1 MPIIVQGS
9 YRTLHNL
16 GQNTKSL
23 WHIIT
28 KELYNNTQNK
38 VKLLKAAREQH
49 QVTHTGTP
57 IRFIPG
63 FSMETLKSQKSL
75 DRRCSRE
82 CKRPQMSA
90 QPTIYP
96 AKPSIIICREKY
108 DIQQL

>member
-38 VKLLKAAREQH
+38 VKLLKAAREEH

-57 IRFIPG
+57 ILYLASQWRLLKARRAWTEDVLQSVQDHRGQPSHYIPG
-63 FSMETLKSQKSL
+63 KTFNHNL
-75 DRRCSRE
+75 
-82 CKRPQMSA
+82 
-90 QPTIYP
+90 
-96 AKPSIIICREKY
+96 
-108 DIQQL
+108 